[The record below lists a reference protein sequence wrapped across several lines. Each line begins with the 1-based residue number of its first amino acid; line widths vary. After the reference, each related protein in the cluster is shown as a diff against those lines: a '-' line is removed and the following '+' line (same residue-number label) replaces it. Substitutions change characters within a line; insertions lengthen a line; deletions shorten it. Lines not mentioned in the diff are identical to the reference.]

1 MSKDY
6 ADARFGVAKYF
17 SFVNTASLAGTTA
30 ATELQRS
37 TVMEASR
44 ILDWQLKVVT
54 GGTSAGRS
62 VILSTSLAGTGALV
76 GIGTAALGTIA
87 DTTVLDAAVTET
99 SIAAGDDL
107 VISAIGTAAGAYVV
121 QPIVLL
127 REDFVNA

>member
-1 MSKDY
+1 MGKDY
-6 ADARFGVAKYF
+6 SDARFGVAKYF
-17 SFVNTASLAGTTA
+17 NFVNTASLAGTTA

-62 VILSTSLAGTGALV
+62 LTLGYSVAGTGAIV
-76 GIGTAALGTIA
+76 NIGTAALGTMA
-87 DTTVLDAAVTET
+87 DGTVLDAAVTET
-99 SIAAGDDL
+99 SIANGDDL
-107 VISAIGTAAGAYVV
+107 VISVIGTAAGAYVV

>member
-17 SFVNTASLAGTTA
+17 HFVNTASLAGTTA

-54 GGTSAGRS
+54 GGTSANRS
-62 VILSTSLAGTGALV
+62 VTLGYSVAGTGAV
-76 GIGTAALGTIA
+76 VNIGTAALGTMA
-87 DTTVLDAAVTET
+87 DLTVLDAACTET

-107 VISAIGTAAGAYVV
+107 VISVIGTAAGAYVV